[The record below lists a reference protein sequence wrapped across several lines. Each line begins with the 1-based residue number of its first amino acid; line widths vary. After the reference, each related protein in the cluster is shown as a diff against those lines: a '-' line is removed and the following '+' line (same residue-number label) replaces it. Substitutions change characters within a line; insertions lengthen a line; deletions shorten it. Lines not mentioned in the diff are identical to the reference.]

1 MCNRLAKKYRGGCRY
16 LASLT
21 EGPRSTLLAHACI
34 YMCVFTRAED
44 VEQKRVRCVGY
55 AL

>member
-21 EGPRSTLLAHACI
+21 EGHADDPGAPCWL
-34 YMCVFTRAED
+34 MRVFTCVYLRG
-44 VEQKRVRCVGY
+44 QKTLSRRG
-55 AL
+55 